1 MKKVSD
7 LSDTDDL
14 GDQSGNIADQDT
26 LRQKNSWRHSFSA
39 KWRLRL
45 NEELSFGTSFENWSS
60 TKWEEYL
67 TKRRV
72 LSDNYDTV
80 VSLDW
85 PHFCSG
91 ATEGCGGDHGW
102 CYTLGGQL
110 GGSSNRSS
118 RAAVTD
124 RLARDHPRLFS
135 EIVRVEVDQLV
146 KNGRLPYANVRFS
159 GSGEVHNAHLPALI
173 ALAERGVHLWG
184 FSRNLRVAAHLLEA
198 EIAVLFSCD
207 YTTPEQTILKALKLG
222 LKLAYTSTGV
232 DDRPAYDAFVI
243 FPLHRSG
250 RVREVVN
257 SSEVCPKVLEEYLEG
272 RRKRGACQFICKRCH
287 LVRS

>member
-1 MKKVSD
+1 MKKPSD
-7 LSDTDDL
+7 SSDPGVVVAQSSDITD
-14 GDQSGNIADQDT
+14 QNA
-26 LRQKNSWRHSFSA
+26 LRRKPSWRHAFSA

-45 NEELSFGTSFENWSS
+45 NEELSFGTQFKGWSS
-60 TKWEEYL
+60 DKWRNYL

-110 GGSSNRSS
+110 GGSSKRSS
-118 RAAVTD
+118 RAAITD
-124 RLARDHPRLFS
+124 RLARDYPKLFS
-135 EIVRVEVDQLV
+135 EIVGGEVDQLV
-146 KNGRLPYANVRFS
+146 KSGRLPYPNLRFS
-159 GSGEVHNAHLPALI
+159 GSGEIHNSHLPALI
-173 ALAERGVHLWG
+173 ALTERGIHLWG
-184 FSRNLRVAAHLLEA
+184 FSRNLRVATRLREA
-198 EIAVLFSCD
+198 GIAVLFSSD
-207 YTTPEQTILKALKLG
+207 STTPEQTVVEALRSG

-232 DDRPAYDAFVI
+232 DDHPPLDTFVV

-250 RVREVVN
+250 SVREVVD
-257 SSEVCPKVLEEYLEG
+257 SPGVCPKVLEEYLEG
-272 RRKRGACQFICKRCH
+272 RRRRAACQFHCKRCH
-287 LVRS
+287 MVRS